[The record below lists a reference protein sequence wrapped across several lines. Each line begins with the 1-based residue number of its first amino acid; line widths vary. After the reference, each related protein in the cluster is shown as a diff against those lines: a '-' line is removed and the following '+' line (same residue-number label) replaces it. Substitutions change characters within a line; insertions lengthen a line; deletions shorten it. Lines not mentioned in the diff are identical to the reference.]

1 MVTERVNDAS
11 KTVPL
16 TIHRTAKQ
24 VQEAIKPFVK
34 RTQGGLVFDKATL
47 SGEQVKNVFT
57 AIQDLSKN
65 VNGQATPEEHE
76 FLQNLLTSLKKEET
90 IPAQDVQKLFNVA
103 DRVANLT
110 PVDKTGQGY
119 LFDTGEE
126 LKKDETKNEDVSNSS
141 DPLNK
146 ILKGVTEILTR
157 EVTNLNSEI
166 GWMMK
171 AYCKLKGIT
180 IDEKTINET
189 VTKFVS
195 NDFRNQLTDYVK
207 AKASGKDIDVSGL
220 QELSDNEK
228 TALKWIGKS
237 ITIASKVPSWVFDGV
252 AFFGAALDWT
262 AEILHRIPIIGGILK
277 IPFVRKLITGSAQF
291 FGRFSNSVALI
302 AEGARELTGN
312 EEKVEEGETPKNPPA

>member
-119 LFDTGEE
+119 LFDPGDEV
-126 LKKDETKNEDVSNSS
+126 KKDETTKTNDPFNTLIGNIKN
-141 DPLNK
+141 
-146 ILKGVTEILTR
+146 
-157 EVTNLNSEI
+157 
-166 GWMMK
+166 
-171 AYCKLKGIT
+171 
-180 IDEKTINET
+180 
-189 VTKFVS
+189 
-195 NDFRNQLTDYVK
+195 
-207 AKASGKDIDVSGL
+207 
-220 QELSDNEK
+220 
-228 TALKWIGKS
+228 
-237 ITIASKVPSWVFDGV
+237 
-252 AFFGAALDWT
+252 
-262 AEILHRIPIIGGILK
+262 II
-277 IPFVRKLITGSAQF
+277 
-291 FGRFSNSVALI
+291 
-302 AEGARELTGN
+302 
-312 EEKVEEGETPKNPPA
+312 